1 VLKAKAITQPS
12 KVDTSPEAHDGSQ
25 RSSARPV
32 VSDTDWQAIQAYLG
46 DFAPELGDTAP
57 LKSSLTR
64 VLRTYAASGLT
75 LSGFIQALHQARSRT
90 KARAT
95 SIRSYN
101 KRFAYF
107 LALLEEECGLREP
120 PPEIAA
126 AAKQQAAAAA
136 EAPPR
141 KSLAGRWSHVVRR

>member
-1 VLKAKAITQPS
+1 VLQARGIARPPQGDATPA
-12 KVDTSPEAHDGSQ
+12 TEPRLQ
-25 RSSARPV
+25 RSAPRPQ
-32 VSDTDWQAIQAYLG
+32 VSDSDRQAIQAYLG

-64 VLRTYAASGLT
+64 VLHSYEASGFT
-75 LSGFIQALHQARSRT
+75 LSGFIQALHRARSRT
-90 KARAT
+90 KERLP

-107 LALLEEECGLREP
+107 LALLDEECGLREP

-126 AAKQQAAAAA
+126 AAKRQAEEAA
-136 EAPPR
+136 EEPPR